1 MMSEMQNYF
10 IYQQQFNNKNK
21 LTQFSDDVVKCIT
34 NWGKK
39 TIDCH
44 GDIKCLEDSTKQL
57 RECLDIVFPNSKK
70 IEFESDKINYIL
82 STVFFL
88 SNRLAKATI
97 GLTELDKAIG
107 DIEKIGKQSLDSK
120 ENTSHYEKMKKELDE
135 ILAKYF

>member
-1 MMSEMQNYF
+1 MYNQLGKENNRLPWWYKMSWRFY
-10 IYQQQFNNKNK
+10 KA
-21 LTQFSDDVVKCIT
+21 
-34 NWGKK
+34 
-39 TIDCH
+39 
-44 GDIKCLEDSTKQL
+44 IK
-57 RECLDIVFPNSKK
+57 ECLDIVFPNSKK

-135 ILAKYF
+135 ILAKYFW

>member
-1 MMSEMQNYF
+1 M
-10 IYQQQFNNKNK
+10 
-21 LTQFSDDVVKCIT
+21 TQFSDDVVKCIT

-107 DIEKIGKQSLDSK
+107 DIEKIEKQSLDSK
-120 ENTSHYEKMKKELDE
+120 ENISHYEKMKKELDE